1 MSIWKYSAGRMCS
14 LGTGPKLHGAGLG
27 QVWRGCGF
35 YQRREGPLPVYK
47 TLIIQV
53 IETAWYY
60 CYSDG
65 EQFISF
71 NLR

>member
-14 LGTGPKLHGAGLG
+14 LGT
-27 QVWRGCGF
+27 
-35 YQRREGPLPVYK
+35 GPLPVYK